1 MADFEALNELRS
13 QTLRQIREMV
23 REEAALW
30 TRYFNGYNTSEM
42 VAHIERNRAR
52 FRELWD
58 QHEEVRRQMV
68 DAGLIPPPAQPDELF
83 GHPLEDPVR
92 HKIEDGLKSEMEAA
106 RAEYYGASQEF
117 RLFVVQGTGLPAPDG
132 NLHARQIA
140 AAHSEALRRYTGAM
154 RRFNSFLV
162 DGKLPEE

>member
-1 MADFEALNELRS
+1 MADFEALNEQRS
-13 QTLRQIREMV
+13 ETLRQIREMV

-30 TRYFNGYNTSEM
+30 TRYFNGHNTAEM

-83 GHPLEDPVR
+83 GRPLEDPAR
-92 HKIEDGLKSEMEAA
+92 HKIEDGLKEEMEAA
-106 RAEYYGASQEF
+106 RAEYYCASQEF
-117 RLFVVQGTGLPAPDG
+117 RLFVVQGTAPCGASTLIWWMENCPKSRSCPQPQLPS
-132 NLHARQIA
+132 RQRVYTT
-140 AAHSEALRRYTGAM
+140 LRYRA
-154 RRFNSFLV
+154 
-162 DGKLPEE
+162 

>member
-1 MADFEALNELRS
+1 MADFEALNEQRS
-13 QTLRQIREMV
+13 ETLRQIREMV

-42 VAHIERNRAR
+42 VAHIERNRAL

-58 QHEEVRRQMV
+58 QHEEVRQQMV

-83 GHPLEDPVR
+83 WRPLEDPAR

-117 RLFVVQGTGLPAPDG
+117 RLFVLQGTGLPAPDG

-140 AAHSEALRRYTGAM
+140 AAHSEALRKYTGAL